1 MCLIRLQ
8 VLDDTELHDLQ
19 PVIMVSESEDEIL
32 SESVFPTLPV
42 LHQVIDL
49 DPSQAL
55 VTDEEPSES

>member
-1 MCLIRLQ
+1 
-8 VLDDTELHDLQ
+8 
-19 PVIMVSESEDEIL
+19 VIMVSESEDEIL